1 VEDEP
6 ADTATAI
13 ETIYIRSFMSDVLL
27 DKLHELKSDLGGW
40 RDRQERLNKA
50 MQKQLDAIDSA
61 GVTRHAGG
69 SVREFKSILEENEDV
84 ARLLR
89 DHKGVAYVS
98 LKGDD
103 CRHFETKTTMTES
116 AAGFTVSGVMG
127 IDRIVGITPEAR
139 QRLTI
144 RGVLPARPTDM
155 AVVDFVKVLSPPGPA
170 SPQVEASDKNESAG
184 TFESVSEKVR
194 TLAIWQPA
202 SKQILDDLTELA
214 GYLQT
219 ALPYYVNLL
228 EEQQLLAGDGT
239 GENLH
244 GFISQATAFDH
255 SLLSG
260 TAGWNYIDQIGR
272 AIEQIVSSKEIEP
285 TFAIINPREYWSMRL
300 AKSTFGTYLMG
311 DPQAVVAP
319 SLFGLSLVPT
329 TSITPGTFLVGSGN
343 PVACEIRDRMEMQ
356 LEISTQHSDFWVKNL
371 VAIRA
376 EKRLALIVKRPAS
389 YCTGSFSTS
398 PSL

>member
-1 VEDEP
+1 
-6 ADTATAI
+6 
-13 ETIYIRSFMSDVLL
+13 
-27 DKLHELKSDLGGW
+27 
-40 RDRQERLNKA
+40 
-50 MQKQLDAIDSA
+50 
-61 GVTRHAGG
+61 
-69 SVREFKSILEENEDV
+69 
-84 ARLLR
+84 
-89 DHKGVAYVS
+89 
-98 LKGDD
+98 
-103 CRHFETKTTMTES
+103 MTES

-184 TFESVSEKVR
+184 TFASVSEKVR

-272 AIEQIVSSKEIEP
+272 AIDPVLQALEVS
-285 TFAIINPREYWSMRL
+285 AH
-300 AKSTFGTYLMG
+300 
-311 DPQAVVAP
+311 
-319 SLFGLSLVPT
+319 LVLLT
-329 TSITPGTFLVGSGN
+329 W
-343 PVACEIRDRMEMQ
+343 A
-356 LEISTQHSDFWVKNL
+356 
-371 VAIRA
+371 
-376 EKRLALIVKRPAS
+376 
-389 YCTGSFSTS
+389 
-398 PSL
+398 